1 MRICSNCGA
10 GVSDDTALYCPSCG
24 AALSAQPA
32 ANAAP
37 AGTPNTAPGAPAPA
51 APDAGVSAPGTGPAQ
66 PGAQPNPQ
74 SGVGAQPNPQPGAG
88 PQAAPAFGGPVPL
101 YGAPQQPPFG
111 APYGMPPRQP
121 AGPMP
126 GMPDESAL
134 CASGYNAF
142 IDALASPRMQLLCI
156 LISASLLL
164 SVVSSALGGSSL
176 GGILGGL
183 ALGAL
188 STAAM
193 WWMYAS
199 ARGTQQGGT
208 FNEGGLKMYR
218 VLLYVSCILLWV
230 VCGGALLVIGFAS
243 SAMGPELIYRVLQET
258 GLSLSYLSSL
268 SGILSALMALA
279 ALVMVAV
286 IVLTIFT
293 FIKMKHTLN
302 AMLCTAR
309 TGLPTAFVSR
319 FLIVLFYIGG
329 AGEVIG
335 ALASVDNVLST
346 NSGRAAVLAAALGE
360 LVSAAYQFLLANGM
374 QQYRKQTEAIWRSAG
389 VAPYMR

>member
-10 GVSDDTALYCPSCG
+10 GVSDDAALYCPNCG
-24 AALSAQPA
+24 ASLSAQAA

-37 AGTPNTAPGAPAPA
+37 AGAPNAGAAPNTAPGAPAPA
-51 APDAGVSAPGTGPAQ
+51 APGAGPAQ

-74 SGVGAQPNPQPGAG
+74 PGAG
-88 PQAAPAFGGPVPL
+88 AQAAPAFGGPVPP

-360 LVSAAYQFLLANGM
+360 LISAAYQFLLANGM